1 MIYNKLEIISDDI
14 LQVCGECLFVIIW
27 NDTIIVVKNC
37 VQLKLNLTVL
47 TLKFKISMLAT
58 NYR

>member
-27 NDTIIVVKNC
+27 NDTIIVVK
-37 VQLKLNLTVL
+37 KLCSI
-47 TLKFKISMLAT
+47 KIKS
-58 NYR
+58 NRVNIKI

>member
-27 NDTIIVVKNC
+27 NDTITVVKNC

>member
-1 MIYNKLEIISDDI
+1 
-14 LQVCGECLFVIIW
+14 LFVIIW